1 MVYDE
6 TLAQKLRF
14 VLKGKKGITEKK
26 MFGGVAFLLHG
37 NMAVGVN
44 RDDLIV
50 RVDPANHAQLLKL
63 PHARTFDFTGKPMQG
78 WLLVNVDGLRKEADL
93 KKWIELGVA
102 YAKSLPKK

>member
-1 MVYDE
+1 
-6 TLAQKLRF
+6 
-14 VLKGKKGITEKK
+14 
-26 MFGGVAFLLHG
+26 
-37 NMAVGVN
+37 MAVGVN

-50 RVDPANHAQLLKL
+50 RVDPAKHAQLVKL

-78 WLLVNVDGLRKEADL
+78 WIMVNADGLKKEADL